1 MFSPWAVTRDLSCL
15 APGSSRLPF
24 CAGVHSTFIGV
35 LSQKCFQYSF
45 CFIKITSKLF
55 KGCFSRSKLETAII
69 SQACGTS
76 CCAELPRVLQGISRQ
91 AAPSITETFTGSPT
105 CNNLRNCST
114 QPARFTGSFGGIE
127 VLVLLTEGRRL
138 RWLKPQPRDPR
149 VSVPAPAAIP
159 WGCDVSSPRRQAGP
173 HFIYKPTVHDMH
185 LPDGEP
191 NPQQAGRR
199 QGQGWQA
206 VPQQCRPQTPPRGA
220 QLAASSPSQGTLL
233 VTPAPSS
240 QSQE

>member
-1 MFSPWAVTRDLSCL
+1 M
-15 APGSSRLPF
+15 
-24 CAGVHSTFIGV
+24 
-35 LSQKCFQYSF
+35 LSQKCFQCSF

-191 NPQQAGRR
+191 NPSRLAGGRGRAGRLCHSS
-199 QGQGWQA
+199 A
-206 VPQQCRPQTPPRGA
+206 SPSPLPEALSSLPPPRPRA
-220 QLAASSPSQGTLL
+220 RCS
-233 VTPAPSS
+233 
-240 QSQE
+240 